1 MTTDDASTAGP
12 EGRRRPAPTIDLQ
25 ATEIP
30 DKSQRK
36 SWWPAW
42 AASPSSGA
50 VWRLIGAGAVGGL
63 IVGAGFLL
71 AGSMSRPDEDGGVVA
86 TRLAQVE
93 QQVREAAGRPTSA
106 GADPAA
112 ISALAGRLAK
122 LESAVT
128 GLRPATNDPA
138 LAGRIAA
145 VEGEAKSLSEIVAIL
160 GRRSDET
167 ATAAREARQR
177 ADVNAAA
184 IAELTQKI
192 AARGAAPVERGELD
206 ALSKRI
212 AAVENNEKTV
222 AAELAKRTTEGTPD
236 RSVRLAVAAA
246 ALRGAIERGEPFAPL
261 LATVKPLAPDPKL
274 LAPLESFAA
283 TGVPSAV
290 ALARELSELAPA
302 LYQAAGSPSPRE
314 NGILDRLAA
323 GAEKLVRIRPIAEV
337 PGTDP
342 TAVIMRIEVK
352 AVHADIAGALAEL
365 ASLPANARAPAEA
378 WIKKAQAR
386 AAAVEASQR
395 VATEALASLGK

>member
-1 MTTDDASTAGP
+1 MAS
-12 EGRRRPAPTIDLQ
+12 
-25 ATEIP
+25 
-30 DKSQRK
+30 
-36 SWWPAW
+36 
-42 AASPSSGA
+42 
-50 VWRLIGAGAVGGL
+50 
-63 IVGAGFLL
+63 
-71 AGSMSRPDEDGGVVA
+71 
-86 TRLAQVE
+86 
-93 QQVREAAGRPTSA
+93 
-106 GADPAA
+106 
-112 ISALAGRLAK
+112 RLAK

-128 GLRPATNDPA
+128 ALRPATNDPA
-138 LAGRIAA
+138 LADRIAA

-160 GRRSDET
+160 GRRTDET

-212 AAVENNEKTV
+212 AAVENSEKTV
-222 AAELAKRTTEGTPD
+222 AAELAKRTVEGTPD

-246 ALRGAIERGEPFAPL
+246 ALRGAVERGEPFAPL

-274 LAPLESFAA
+274 LAPLEPFAA
-283 TGVPSAV
+283 TGVPSAA

-352 AVHADIAGALAEL
+352 AAHADIAGALAEL
-365 ASLPANARAPAEA
+365 ASLPAKARAPAEA

-395 VATEALASLGK
+395 VADRCAGVARKVICSAIQSK